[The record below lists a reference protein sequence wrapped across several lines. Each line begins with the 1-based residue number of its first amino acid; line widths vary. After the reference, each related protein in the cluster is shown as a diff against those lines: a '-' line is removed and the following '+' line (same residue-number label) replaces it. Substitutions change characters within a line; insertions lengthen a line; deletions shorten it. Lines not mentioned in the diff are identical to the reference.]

1 MQLIENVLP
10 LNFFSNMAGAMVDT
24 AILIELLKIYIPD
37 LHQHLFS
44 FELEMHL
51 NNLVFRWFVSVFS
64 NYLNEKV
71 NSF

>member
-1 MQLIENVLP
+1 
-10 LNFFSNMAGAMVDT
+10 MAGAMVDT

-37 LHQHLFS
+37 LHKHLFS
-44 FELEMHL
+44 LELEMHL

-71 NSF
+71 KKKLI